1 MSDEENCGLVCCWS
15 LKNPEV
21 KKSITSVCTTIPVH
35 VSTLIDMTCT
45 SSVQM
50 CMDVC
55 IHPISFSSILRES
68 SMLLLVSLLSLSL
81 ITILTS

>member
-21 KKSITSVCTTIPVH
+21 KESITSVCTTIPVH

-45 SSVQM
+45 SSVLCVWM
-50 CMDVC
+50 YAF
-55 IHPISFSSILRES
+55 IP
-68 SMLLLVSLLSLSL
+68 SLSVV
-81 ITILTS
+81 S